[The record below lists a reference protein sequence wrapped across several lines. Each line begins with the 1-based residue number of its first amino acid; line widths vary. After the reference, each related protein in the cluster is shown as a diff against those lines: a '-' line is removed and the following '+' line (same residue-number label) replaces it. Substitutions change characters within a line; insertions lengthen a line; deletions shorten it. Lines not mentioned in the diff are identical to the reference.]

1 LNPAETQP
9 NPDRAAEMVDAIQG
23 ELQKPGKAAAEASK
37 IAPKLRA
44 KNQRRYLPKNA
55 ELGPI
60 ETKPFEERAGG
71 VNRRRRL
78 DHCEVVKRG

>member
-1 LNPAETQP
+1 MNPAETQL

-37 IAPKLRA
+37 ITPKLRA
-44 KNQRRYLPKNA
+44 KNQRRSLPKNA

-60 ETKPFEERAGG
+60 ETKPFEEGAGG
-71 VNRRRRL
+71 VGASL
-78 DHCEVVKRG
+78 

>member
-1 LNPAETQP
+1 ME
-9 NPDRAAEMVDAIQG
+9 AIQG
-23 ELQKPGKAAAEASK
+23 ELRMPGKAAAEASK
-37 IAPKLRA
+37 IASRLRA
-44 KNQRRYLPKNA
+44 KNQRRFLPKNE

-60 ETKPFEERAGG
+60 ETNPFEERAGG